1 MNHSFGRNIRQ
12 ALHVFVCV
20 AVACVLAN
28 VVHAE
33 ERLQSD
39 TGKHFLWSLQTKKNT
54 VYFLG
59 SVHVM
64 KSDAY
69 PLAPEIERAYEDS
82 QKIVFETNVDEANN
96 PAMQAKMMTLG
107 LYMNGQTLKENVSEE
122 TYKLLEEKVV
132 AAGIPMASFDRFRP
146 WFCALTLSVMEF
158 QKLGFLPTYG
168 VDTYFF
174 TKAKKAGKEIIPL
187 ESTEYQL
194 NLFAKMVELQQESFL
209 RQTLEE
215 LEVMTTMASDMV
227 HAWKVGD
234 LDKMDSIMKMSF
246 KEHPDIYDGFVVERN
261 KKWISKIE
269 RLINQNGNAMVIVGA
284 GHLVGAKNLLDL
296 LRAKGYR
303 IEQK

>member
-12 ALHVFVCV
+12 ALGIFVCLTV
-20 AVACVLAN
+20 VCALAN
-28 VVHAE
+28 AACAG
-33 ERLQSD
+33 ERLQTD

-82 QKIVFETNVDEANN
+82 KKIVFETDVDEASD
-96 PAMQAKMMTLG
+96 PAVQAKMMTLG
-107 LYMNGQTLKENVSEE
+107 LYINGQTLKENVSEE
-122 TYKLLEEKVV
+122 TYKLLEEKAV

-187 ESTEYQL
+187 ESTEFQL
-194 NLFAKMVELQQESFL
+194 NLFAEMVDLQQESFL

-215 LEVMTTMASDMV
+215 LEVIATMASDMV
-227 HAWKVGD
+227 DAWTAGD

-246 KEHPDIYDGFVVERN
+246 KEHPDIYDRFVVERN

-269 RLINQNGNAMVIVGA
+269 HLINQDGNAMVIVGA
-284 GHLVGAKNLLDL
+284 GHLVGTKNLLDL

>member
-12 ALHVFVCV
+12 ALGIFVCLTV
-20 AVACVLAN
+20 VCALAN
-28 VVHAE
+28 AACAG

-82 QKIVFETNVDEANN
+82 KKIVFETDVDEASD
-96 PAMQAKMMTLG
+96 PAVQAKMMTLG

-122 TYKLLEEKVV
+122 TYKLLEEKAV

-187 ESTEYQL
+187 ESTEFQL
-194 NLFAKMVELQQESFL
+194 NLFAEMVELQQESFL

-215 LEVMTTMASDMV
+215 IEVIATMASDMV
-227 HAWKVGD
+227 DAWTAGD

-246 KEHPDIYDGFVVERN
+246 KEHPDIYDRFVVERN

-269 RLINQNGNAMVIVGA
+269 HLINQDGNAMVIVGA
-284 GHLVGAKNLLDL
+284 GHLVGTKNLLDL

>member
-12 ALHVFVCV
+12 ALGIFVCLTV
-20 AVACVLAN
+20 VCALAN
-28 VVHAE
+28 AACAG

-82 QKIVFETNVDEANN
+82 KKIVFETDVDEASD
-96 PAMQAKMMTLG
+96 PAVQAKMMTLG
-107 LYMNGQTLKENVSEE
+107 LYINGQTLKENVSEE
-122 TYKLLEEKVV
+122 TYKLLEEKAV

-187 ESTEYQL
+187 ESTEFQL
-194 NLFAKMVELQQESFL
+194 NLFAEMVELQQESFL

-215 LEVMTTMASDMV
+215 LEVIATMASDMV
-227 HAWKVGD
+227 DAWTAGD

-246 KEHPDIYDGFVVERN
+246 KEHPDIYDRFVVERN

-269 RLINQNGNAMVIVGA
+269 HLINQDGNAMVIVGA
-284 GHLVGAKNLLDL
+284 GHLVGTKNLLDL

>member
-1 MNHSFGRNIRQ
+1 
-12 ALHVFVCV
+12 
-20 AVACVLAN
+20 
-28 VVHAE
+28 
-33 ERLQSD
+33 
-39 TGKHFLWSLQTKKNT
+39 
-54 VYFLG
+54 
-59 SVHVM
+59 M

-82 QKIVFETNVDEANN
+82 KKIVFETDVDEASD
-96 PAMQAKMMTLG
+96 PALQAKMMTLG
-107 LYMNGQTLKENVSEE
+107 LYMNGQTLKENVSKE
-122 TYKLLEEKVV
+122 TYKLLEEKAV

-146 WFCALTLSVMEF
+146 WFCALTLSVMEFRALTLSVMEF

-187 ESTEYQL
+187 ESTEFQL
-194 NLFAKMVELQQESFL
+194 NLFAEMVELQQESFL

-215 LEVMTTMASDMV
+215 LEVIATMASDMV
-227 HAWKVGD
+227 DAWTAGD

-246 KEHPDIYDGFVVERN
+246 KEHPDIYDRFVVERN

-269 RLINQNGNAMVIVGA
+269 HLINQDGNAMVIVGA
-284 GHLVGAKNLLDL
+284 GHLVGTKNLLDL

>member
-12 ALHVFVCV
+12 ALGIFVCLTV
-20 AVACVLAN
+20 VCALAN
-28 VVHAE
+28 AACAGE
-33 ERLQSD
+33 QLQSD

-82 QKIVFETNVDEANN
+82 KKIVFETDVDEASD
-96 PAMQAKMMTLG
+96 PAVQAKMMTLG

-122 TYKLLEEKVV
+122 TYKLLEEKAV

-187 ESTEYQL
+187 ESTEFQL
-194 NLFAKMVELQQESFL
+194 NLFAEMVELQQESFL

-215 LEVMTTMASDMV
+215 LEVIATMASDMV
-227 HAWKVGD
+227 DAWTAGD

-246 KEHPDIYDGFVVERN
+246 KEHPDIYDRFVVERN

-269 RLINQNGNAMVIVGA
+269 HLINQDGNAMVIVGA
-284 GHLVGAKNLLDL
+284 GHLVGTKNLLDL

>member
-12 ALHVFVCV
+12 ALRIFVCV
-20 AVACVLAN
+20 AIVCVLAN

-33 ERLQSD
+33 PRLQSD

-59 SVHVM
+59 SIHVM

-82 QKIVFETNVDEANN
+82 QKIVFETDVDEAND
-96 PAMQAKMMTLG
+96 PAVQAKMITLG

-158 QKLGFLPTYG
+158 QKLGFLPTHG
-168 VDTYFF
+168 VDTHFF

-194 NLFAKMVELQQESFL
+194 ALFAKMVELDQESFL

-215 LEVMTTMASDMV
+215 LEVIATMASDMV
-227 HAWKVGD
+227 HAWKAGD

-246 KEHPDIYDGFVVERN
+246 EGHPDIHDRFVVERN
-261 KKWISKIE
+261 KKWIAKIE
-269 RLINQNGNAMVIVGA
+269 PLINQDKNALVIVGA
-284 GHLVGAKNLLDL
+284 GHLVGAQNLLDL

-303 IEQK
+303 IEQR

>member
-12 ALHVFVCV
+12 ALGIFVCLTV
-20 AVACVLAN
+20 VCALAN
-28 VVHAE
+28 AACAG
-33 ERLQSD
+33 ERLQTD

-82 QKIVFETNVDEANN
+82 KKIVFETDVDEASD
-96 PAMQAKMMTLG
+96 PAVQAKMMTLG
-107 LYMNGQTLKENVSEE
+107 LYINGQTLKENVSEE
-122 TYKLLEEKVV
+122 TYKLLEEKAV

-187 ESTEYQL
+187 ESTEFQL
-194 NLFAKMVELQQESFL
+194 NLFAEMVDLQQESFL

-215 LEVMTTMASDMV
+215 LEVIATMASDMV
-227 HAWKVGD
+227 DAWTAGD

-246 KEHPDIYDGFVVERN
+246 KEHPDIYNRFVVERN

-269 RLINQNGNAMVIVGA
+269 HLINQDGNAMVIVGA
-284 GHLVGAKNLLDL
+284 GHLVGTKNLLDL

>member
-12 ALHVFVCV
+12 ALGIFVCLTV
-20 AVACVLAN
+20 VCALAN
-28 VVHAE
+28 AACAG

-82 QKIVFETNVDEANN
+82 KKIVFETDVDEASD
-96 PAMQAKMMTLG
+96 PAVQAKMMTLG

-122 TYKLLEEKVV
+122 TYKLLEEKAV

-187 ESTEYQL
+187 ESTEFQL
-194 NLFAKMVELQQESFL
+194 NLFAEMVDLQQESFL

-215 LEVMTTMASDMV
+215 LEVIATMASDMV
-227 HAWKVGD
+227 DAWTAGD

-246 KEHPDIYDGFVVERN
+246 KEHPDIYDRFVVERN

-269 RLINQNGNAMVIVGA
+269 HLINQDGNAMVIVGA
-284 GHLVGAKNLLDL
+284 GHLVGTKNLLDL